1 MIGVNTMTSPDELNA
16 NLHKRNGIKVSSAL
30 RQRRKQAVFTLK
42 LLRTPIMFYL
52 VPHLLSR
59 VSRSVE
65 VTWHEFKATILF
77 VTTNYDASTEHDKK
91 LPSGIINITNACNN
105 SRITGDKFKNSS
117 MWEELVN
124 V

>member
-1 MIGVNTMTSPDELNA
+1 MTSPDELNA

-77 VTTNYDASTEHDKK
+77 VTTNYDAVLQVQNMIKSF
-91 LPSGIINITNACNN
+91 LV
-105 SRITGDKFKNSS
+105 
-117 MWEELVN
+117 ELLTLQMPATTVG
-124 V
+124 